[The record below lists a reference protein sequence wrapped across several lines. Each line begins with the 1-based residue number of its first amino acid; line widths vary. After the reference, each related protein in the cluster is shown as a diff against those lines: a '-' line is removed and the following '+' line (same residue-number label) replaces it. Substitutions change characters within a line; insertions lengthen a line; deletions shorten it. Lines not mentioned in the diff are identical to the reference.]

1 MSALFF
7 FMLFC
12 VMTADGLM
20 VFLTPVLVY
29 QLTGSIEY
37 SGLSYALWWLP
48 RILIIPFIGKYIDQL
63 GVRPLSISSD
73 LIKSA
78 GCLFLAFSSFSS
90 DLSVAV
96 AFGIVGS
103 IISIGN
109 SQTIIS
115 YEKLV
120 STLSNT
126 KEHHANLI
134 SRMDFFGM
142 VAGPLIGMALIEHGY
157 RMLLILPC
165 ILYVTNALFFILK
178 KKDLCY
184 THIEKDILSADKDDD
199 IDNKFI
205 QNARIVIL
213 SPVLVLSIF
222 LAAGNNMFDG
232 LVESSGTALID
243 RVMGMHIKYFGLID
257 VAAGIFGVVG
267 TYLYSSLN
275 TMISRKTMLILSV
288 ITITA
293 SSLFMLAYPSLFPI
307 FVGGYALSIT
317 GKVFT
322 GNICRMIRIETINP
336 SNFAGASSIIVLLNQ
351 SVLPVIGLI
360 IYFSGDS
367 TSLIYIFMLV
377 SVTISFAAGMLLFR
391 NIIPETEKP
400 ETSRIT

>member
-48 RILIIPFIGKYIDQL
+48 RILIIPFTGKYIDRL
-63 GVRPLSISSD
+63 GVRPISVSSD

-78 GCLFLAFSSFSS
+78 GCLFLAFGSFSS
-90 DLSVAV
+90 GLSVAV

-109 SQTIIS
+109 SQTVIS
-115 YEKLV
+115 FEKLV
-120 STLSNT
+120 STLSRT
-126 KEHHANLI
+126 REHHANLI

-142 VAGPLIGMALIEHGY
+142 VAGPLIGIALIDYGY
-157 RMLLILPC
+157 RLLLVVPC
-165 ILYVTNALFFILK
+165 ILYAANALFFILK
-178 KKDLCY
+178 KKELRD
-184 THIEKDILSADKDDD
+184 TRLSTSDAPASSSHTEGGFK
-199 IDNKFI
+199 
-205 QNARIVIL
+205 QNFKIIFL
-213 SPVLVLSIF
+213 SPVLLLCIS

-243 RVMGMHIKYFGLID
+243 RVMGLHIKYFGLID
-257 VAAGIFGVVG
+257 VAAGVCGVAG
-267 TYLYSSLN
+267 TYLYGSLN
-275 TMISRKTMLILSV
+275 SLMSRKTMLFFAV
-288 ITITA
+288 ITITV
-293 SSLFMLAYPSLFPI
+293 SSLLMLAYPSLFPV

-336 SNFAGASSIIVLLNQ
+336 SNFAGASSLIVLFNQ
-351 SVLPVIGLI
+351 SVLPVIGMI

-367 TSLIYIFMLV
+367 TRPVYFFMLV
-377 SVTISFAAGMLLFR
+377 SVIISFTAGMILCRQSLSEAKR
-391 NIIPETEKP
+391 P
-400 ETSRIT
+400 ETSRVI

>member
-1 MSALFF
+1 MSTPFF

-37 SGLSYALWWLP
+37 SSLSYALWWLP
-48 RILIIPFIGKYIDQL
+48 RILIIPFIGKYIDRL
-63 GVRPLSISSD
+63 GVRPISVSSD

-78 GCLFLAFSSFSS
+78 GCLFLAFGSFSS

-109 SQTIIS
+109 SQTVIS

-120 STLSNT
+120 STLSSA
-126 KEHHANLI
+126 KEHHANLV

-142 VAGPLIGMALIEHGY
+142 VAGPLIGIALIEYGY
-157 RMLLILPC
+157 RILLIVPC
-165 ILYVTNALFFILK
+165 ILYAANALFFILR
-178 KKDLCY
+178 KKDLRD
-184 THIEKDILSADKDDD
+184 TQVIKSDSLVSSTNREGG
-199 IDNKFI
+199 FI
-205 QNARIVIL
+205 QYIRIVIL
-213 SPVLVLSIF
+213 SPVLLLCIC

-243 RVMGMHIKYFGLID
+243 RVMGLHIKYFGLID
-257 VAAGIFGVVG
+257 VAAGVCGVMG
-267 TYLYSSLN
+267 TYLYGSLN
-275 TMISRKTMLILSV
+275 SRVSRKTMLIFAV
-288 ITITA
+288 ITITV
-293 SSLFMLAYPSLFPI
+293 SSLLMLAYPSLFSV
-307 FVGGYALSIT
+307 FVGGYALSII

-336 SNFAGASSIIVLLNQ
+336 SHFAGASSLIVLLNQ
-351 SVLPVIGLI
+351 SVLPVIGMI

-367 TSLIYIFMLV
+367 TKPVYFFMLV
-377 SVTISFAAGMLLFR
+377 SVVISFTAGLVLCR
-391 NIIPETEKP
+391 QSLSETERPVPSKVA
-400 ETSRIT
+400 